1 MNGFTLREREVDVT
15 ATGRLLFK
23 PLIHFWLLS
32 VFLAYKSFKKR
43 NPLALRVTTSD
54 SRNLDVFRSTVEVM
68 LADGRLTREE
78 KRLTIKLASAL
89 NLTEDQPALI
99 YKAIQDGESSP
110 SGELVSVDDAREIYT
125 KVFEVAI
132 VNASL
137 SRDEFRVLAH
147 LRSVFEIDDDEH
159 ESIETQ
165 LREIVKEKFEDPSVV
180 DKMLHTLRDSVGLV
194 GDIFDTV
201 RKRASDGGR
210 SE

>member
-1 MNGFTLREREVDVT
+1 
-15 ATGRLLFK
+15 
-23 PLIHFWLLS
+23 
-32 VFLAYKSFKKR
+32 
-43 NPLALRVTTSD
+43 
-54 SRNLDVFRSTVEVM
+54 M